1 MTLEPVVS
9 SAMDLISWPSMPL
22 TWMASRMARV
32 RADIW
37 SSWDCVLSC
46 GSVGELCSG
55 YSATAEPSLPRS
67 LSKMEMRTLNV
78 PKSTPA
84 TTLTDVSPLCLFG

>member
-1 MTLEPVVS
+1 
-9 SAMDLISWPSMPL
+9 MPL
-22 TWMASRMARV
+22 TLIASRMARV

-37 SSWDCVLSC
+37 SSCDWVLSW

-67 LSKMEMRTLNV
+67 LSKMEMRTLSV

-84 TTLTDVSPLCLFG
+84 TTLTDGFSLVFFG